1 MEESNIKV
9 PVNVFY
15 VYLSV
20 HQVDPKMV
28 QTALLDLPVFQVD
41 PVEGFPASST
51 KVQLTTI
58 YTT

>member
-9 PVNVFY
+9 LVDDFY

-41 PVEGFPASST
+41 PVEGFPASRT
-51 KVQLTTI
+51 KVK
-58 YTT
+58 

>member
-1 MEESNIKV
+1 MI
-9 PVNVFY
+9 FM
-15 VYLSV
+15 YLSV
-20 HQVDPKMV
+20 YQVDPKMV

-51 KVQLTTI
+51 KVKLTTI

>member
-1 MEESNIKV
+1 MEEINIKV
-9 PVNVFY
+9 PVNDFY

-41 PVEGFPASST
+41 PVEGFPASRT
-51 KVQLTTI
+51 KVK
-58 YTT
+58 